1 MSRRRRHNRGRT
13 FVDLFA
19 CFLLPAYTLLFAG
32 SVAWFGTNFSV
43 LAVTGPDH
51 YRGFV
56 LWGLLAGG
64 YFLGVLTSI
73 ARSLPPLPRCAVS
86 LLSLLACGSL
96 AVGLWVPYLPDL
108 DPRWADLHVA
118 LCMTACVLLMAA
130 LLLAL
135 LVCLRREGRRYR
147 PLLLAWAV
155 IALGCGLLFLLAG
168 IITTALEVW
177 FTLTA
182 ALLAR
187 RLWQLR
193 QKS

>member
-1 MSRRRRHNRGRT
+1 MSRRRGHNRTGS
-13 FVDLFA
+13 FLDLFA

-32 SVAWFGTNFSV
+32 SVEWFGTNFSV

-64 YFLGVLTSI
+64 YFFCVLTSV
-73 ARSLPPLPRCAVS
+73 ARTLPPLPRRLIF

-96 AVGLWVPYLPDL
+96 SAGLWVPYLPDL
-108 DPRWADLHVA
+108 APRWADLHVA
-118 LCMTACVLLMAA
+118 LCMTACVLLMTA

-135 LVCLRREGRRYR
+135 LTGLFLEGRRYR
-147 PLLLAWAV
+147 PLLLAWVV
-155 IALGCGLLFLLAG
+155 IALGCGVLFWLAG

-193 QKS
+193 QKI

>member
-1 MSRRRRHNRGRT
+1 LTPRRRHSCPHT
-13 FVDLFA
+13 LVDLLA
-19 CFLLPAYTLLFAG
+19 CFLIPAYTLLFAG
-32 SVAWFGTNFSV
+32 SVEWLGTNFSV

-64 YFLGVLTSI
+64 YFLCVLTAI
-73 ARSLPPLPRCAVS
+73 ARTLPPLPRRLIF
-86 LLSLLACGSL
+86 LLSLPACGSL
-96 AVGLWVPYLPDL
+96 AAGLWVPYLPDL
-108 DPRWADLHVA
+108 APRWADLHVA
-118 LCMTACVLLMAA
+118 LCMAACVLLMAA

-135 LVCLRREGRRYR
+135 LTGLFLEGRRYR
-147 PLLLAWAV
+147 PLLLAWAGIV
-155 IALGCGLLFLLAG
+155 LGCCLMFGLAG

-177 FTLTA
+177 FTLTTT
-182 ALLAR
+182 LLAR